1 MTNILFLDF
10 DGVLNSYVLFKKRKG
25 IETHPATPTEK
36 KHIKEILILER
47 EGVLSDSP
55 LKRAKICVLKDIR
68 SIDPEGVRI
77 LNDLLARSGAKVVV
91 SSTWRK
97 FYSAKALQCILNLAG
112 FTGEVIGKTPQDLPR
127 IHTGPYA
134 TSSPL
139 RGHEIQ
145 HWLDHNAEGPVNLAI
160 LDDDSDMAHLSHRHV
175 KTDLAVGLTQENAEQ
190 ALRLFGV

>member
-10 DGVLNSYVLFKKRKG
+10 DGVLNSYVLSKKRKG

-47 EGVLSDSP
+47 DGVLSDSP
-55 LKRAKICVLKDIR
+55 LKRVKICVLKDIR

-97 FYSAKALQCILNLAG
+97 WYSVKALQYVLDLAG
-112 FTGEVIGKTPQDLPR
+112 FKGEVIGKTPQDLPR

-145 HWLDHNAEGPVNLAI
+145 HWIDHQEGVVNPVI
-160 LDDDSDMAHLSHRHV
+160 IDDDSDMAHLSDRHV